1 MANRVDAGEEEICN
15 FEEIQG
21 HRWSSSPE
29 RKKNL
34 YSLVKWQGYEEMTWE
49 PMYFIKLDDPVT
61 LK

>member
-29 RKKNL
+29 KNKNGFTCEVAML
-34 YSLVKWQGYEEMTWE
+34 
-49 PMYFIKLDDPVT
+49 
-61 LK
+61 